1 MITEEMLISAAGEV
15 SAAIVGSLSEEPHQ
29 FSPMFERKLRAL
41 IHRAEH
47 PVRYRVLRQAAA
59 VLIVAISIFSVLYL
73 TVPTVRAAT
82 DHWIKTTFGRYIQYY
97 PEEVIIPEVQYDYYL
112 PNEFDGYTLIDVVDE
127 DTETMYIYRNE
138 SGQFLFFDYYRSASN
153 SSTFLMGIEDYQ
165 HIAGFV
171 DSVPADIYIAP
182 TEQDSSC
189 IIWTN
194 PTDGVLLCIQ
204 ACEDAEQLV
213 AIAEKIKK
221 SEIISE

>member
-112 PNEFDGYTLIDVVDE
+112 PNEFDGYRLLSEIDRGE
-127 DTETMYIYRNE
+127 DKCYIYSNNDGNLLSFEYVRN
-138 SGQFLFFDYYRSASN
+138 SSN
-153 SSTFLMGIEDYQ
+153 SSMFLMDINTHQYIHGYVGD
-165 HIAGFV
+165 F
-171 DSVPADIYIAP
+171 PADIYIAQ
-182 TEQDSSC
+182 TTDKSSL
-189 IIWTN
+189 IIWQNSTEN
-194 PTDGVLLCIQ
+194 VLFCIQ
-204 ACEDAEQLV
+204 AIGEKDQL
-213 AIAEKIKK
+213 ISFAEKVEKISKK
-221 SEIISE
+221 S